1 MNTNGK
7 TLLAATTP
15 PFRGE
20 SEIGDLEARHARDLA
35 TFAHDLRSP
44 LSSIRTGI
52 EVLKISLDNPQ
63 QVEKIIALLERQT
76 LEIARL
82 LEGLVASSPVAA
94 QDEPPSLTA
103 SAETSGPSRKVLVV
117 DDSRSASDILT
128 LFFKMEG
135 FEVRSAYLGENA
147 IEVAN
152 EMQPDVVFL
161 DLGLPDMS
169 GYEVAMKIRKL
180 SFGDQ
185 CFIVALTGRDREEDR
200 KNIAEAGFDLHVVK
214 PPEPG
219 LLREVLQKSAAR
231 VR

>member
-1 MNTNGK
+1 M
-7 TLLAATTP
+7 
-15 PFRGE
+15 
-20 SEIGDLEARHARDLA
+20 
-35 TFAHDLRSP
+35 
-44 LSSIRTGI
+44 
-52 EVLKISLDNPQ
+52 LKISLDNPQ

-94 QDEPPSLTA
+94 QNEPPSLTA
-103 SAETSGPSRKVLVV
+103 SLESSATPRKVLVV
-117 DDSRSASDILT
+117 DDSRSAADILT

-180 SFGDQ
+180 SLGDQ